1 MNSSEERLWT
11 KDFILF
17 SVGAFF
23 VGLIFLLTM
32 TTVAEYVLSK
42 LDATKGSAGL
52 ASGIFVIGLLIARLF
67 TGKYLEVIGRKKLLI
82 FGVTFSFVIS
92 LLYFPAENLH
102 FLIAVRLLHGLVV
115 GVVLTV
121 LQTAVLD
128 IIPKARKGE
137 GISYFSLGFILA
149 SALGPFLG
157 VIIMQYANIMWIFI
171 LVTIVSGLNIMIA
184 FLINIK
190 ETHIT
195 KEQLNEL
202 KGFHLK
208 DFFDKAAIP
217 ISFIMFI
224 NAFAYSGILS
234 FLASYSKE
242 IQLMSA
248 ASFFFIIYSI
258 AIFLSRPFT
267 GKLLDTKGDNI
278 VFYPAIL
285 SLSVGLIVLSQAAH
299 GVILLIGAALIGF
312 GYGNL
317 LSAGQAIVA
326 KKTPN
331 YRIGVATTT
340 YFFGIEIAIGIGPT
354 FLGFFVSAF
363 GFRSMYLIL
372 GIIVFISLILYYFVH
387 GKNQSYE
394 KPVSQTSEHN
404 SV

>member
-1 MNSSEERLWT
+1 MNRTKERLWT
-11 KDFILF
+11 KDFLLF
-17 SVGAFF
+17 SVSAFF

-42 LDATKGSAGL
+42 FDATNSSAGL
-52 ASGIFVIGLLIARLF
+52 AAGIFVIGVIISRLF
-67 TGKYLEVIGRKKLLI
+67 TGKYLDIIGRKKLLI
-82 FGVTFSFVIS
+82 TGVIFSFIIS
-92 LLYFPAENLH
+92 LLYFPAESLN
-102 FLIAVRLLHGLVV
+102 FLIMVRFLHGLVI
-115 GVVLTV
+115 GLVLTV

-149 SALGPFLG
+149 SAFGPFLG
-157 VIIMQYANIMWIFI
+157 VVIMQYANIITIFI
-171 LVTIVSGLNIMIA
+171 LVTIVSGLNIILV

-202 KGFHLK
+202 KGFHVK
-208 DFFDKAAIP
+208 DFFDKTAIP
-217 ISFIMFI
+217 ISLIMFI

-258 AIFLSRPFT
+258 AVFLSRPTT

-285 SLSVGLIVLSQAAH
+285 SLSVGLIVLSQATH
-299 GVILLIGAALIGF
+299 GVVLLIGAALIGF

-317 LSAGQAIVA
+317 LSAGQAIVT
-326 KKTPN
+326 KNTPN
-331 YRIGVATTT
+331 HRVGVATTT

-372 GIIVFISLILYYFVH
+372 GITVFFSLILYYFVH